1 MTLAPHL
8 IVLSSVEASMKT
20 PASRIREESP
30 FASPPRVR
38 VVSDHE
44 HLSDAVA
51 LAEALE
57 ECGAE
62 AEVRLEE
69 DSTDYD
75 HVHPDAYVIDHIQPP
90 LTKARGSVMV
100 ALSDRDDRD
109 TRRKARSA
117 GFDLLVQRPV
127 EPRVL
132 MQRIGEHMRGGM
144 AFA

>member
-1 MTLAPHL
+1 
-8 IVLSSVEASMKT
+8 MKT
-20 PASRIREESP
+20 PSSLIREGSP
-30 FASPPRVR
+30 FAAPPRIR

-44 HLSDAVA
+44 HISDAMA

-69 DSTDYD
+69 DDTDYN
-75 HVHPDAYVIDHIQPP
+75 HAHPDAYIIDHVQPP
-90 LTKARGSVMV
+90 LTKAKGSVLI

-117 GFDLLVQRPV
+117 GYDLIVQRSV
-127 EPRVL
+127 APRVL
-132 MQRIGEHMRGGM
+132 MQRIGEHMRGGI
-144 AFA
+144 AFY